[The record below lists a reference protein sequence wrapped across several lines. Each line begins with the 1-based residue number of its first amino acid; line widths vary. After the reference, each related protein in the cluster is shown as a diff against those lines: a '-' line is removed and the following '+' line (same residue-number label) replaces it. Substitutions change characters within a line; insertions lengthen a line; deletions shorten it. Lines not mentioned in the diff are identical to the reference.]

1 MIVAPIVDCKCQYQC
16 GVGWSVSCNLE
27 PVPHSPGWSAQLCGA
42 GNDHVPGPGTLLLI
56 TTCTV
61 SATLTPAAMIRDI
74 LRVHVLSTHHAA
86 RGPGGGDTV
95 TAGAVEPFNQI
106 KP

>member
-16 GVGWSVSCNLE
+16 GVGWNVSCNLE
-27 PVPHSPGWSAQLCGA
+27 PAPHSPGWSAQLCGA

-61 SATLTPAAMIRDI
+61 SATLI
-74 LRVHVLSTHHAA
+74 LELQTNLSEDYA
-86 RGPGGGDTV
+86 
-95 TAGAVEPFNQI
+95 
-106 KP
+106 KS